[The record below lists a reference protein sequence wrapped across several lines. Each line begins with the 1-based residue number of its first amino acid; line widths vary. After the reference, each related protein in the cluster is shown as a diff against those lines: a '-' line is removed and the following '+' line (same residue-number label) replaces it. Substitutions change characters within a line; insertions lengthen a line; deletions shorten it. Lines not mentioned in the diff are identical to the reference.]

1 MKTNAHALKNI
12 VLMLAEWW
20 YDYSGMPISI
30 EQLLNVVLLE
40 IFLRLKTHMKP
51 IAYFMYVR
59 LPPIETPNLTISS
72 KECNLNKDIITT
84 KPNL

>member
-1 MKTNAHALKNI
+1 
-12 VLMLAEWW
+12 
-20 YDYSGMPISI
+20 
-30 EQLLNVVLLE
+30 
-40 IFLRLKTHMKP
+40 MKP